1 MSLYSEHPTVLVA
14 GLETAR
20 REVLRQRLR
29 EAGFRVIATLTSALQ
44 TIHAAWELEPELC
57 IVDASLLARGVPVV
71 RPIKVR
77 LPSTK
82 IVVTLPRLDS
92 DATVDAV
99 ADGATACVLEQ
110 ELLDV
115 TALVAA
121 GVAAGEHEARESQ
134 EAGEVVGGAVVGEA
148 EAALVHG
155 SGGVGEAG
163 LLVQVAQLRNFHVLR
178 RQQTRQGCGP
188 FDHGIAP
195 RLTRGGPG
203 PRRLL
208 QRQQPCGYLRLLRE

>member
-1 MSLYSEHPTVLVA
+1 VSLYSEHPTVLVA

-77 LPSTK
+77 SPSTK

-110 ELLDV
+110 ELL
-115 TALVAA
+115 AEPAA
-121 GVAAGEHEARESQ
+121 VLR
-134 EAGEVVGGAVVGEA
+134 
-148 EAALVHG
+148 AAL
-155 SGGVGEAG
+155 AG
-163 LLVQVAQLRNFHVLR
+163 QATLSADLARDLCDEVRGARPARAPFVTGASI
-178 RQQTRQGCGP
+178 TR
-188 FDHGIAP
+188 
-195 RLTRGGPG
+195 
-203 PRRLL
+203 
-208 QRQQPCGYLRLLRE
+208 